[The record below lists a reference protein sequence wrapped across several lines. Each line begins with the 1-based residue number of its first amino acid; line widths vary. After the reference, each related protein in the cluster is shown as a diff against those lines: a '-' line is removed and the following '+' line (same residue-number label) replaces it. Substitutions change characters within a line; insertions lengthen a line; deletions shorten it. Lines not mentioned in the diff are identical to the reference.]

1 MGRQADEK
9 LPKTKA
15 RGVAPPSHDPR
26 RSSSFARPF
35 TTGARWGRL
44 FPESP
49 MSD

>member
-1 MGRQADEK
+1 MGRQAYEK
-9 LPKTKA
+9 LPETEA
-15 RGVAPPSHDPR
+15 RSVAPSSHDPR

-35 TTGARWGRL
+35 TKGARWGRL